1 MGDKNEKTV
10 DVGTFACV
18 KCGADL
24 KYKPGS
30 QHLKCQYCGAENEI
44 PEDDTLIEE
53 LDFKTF
59 LAEKSAGEEQI
70 TEHFVKCDSCGASS
84 TLDPN
89 ITSASCPYCSSP
101 LVVENGADEQILKP
115 KSLLPFKLEK
125 LEAQAEFKKWV
136 KKLWFAP
143 NKLKKATLNFDH
155 FKGVYIPYWTYDT
168 DTDSKYTGQRGEHY
182 YVTESYSTTENG
194 KSVTKTRQ
202 VQKTRWHYVSGSV
215 NKFFDDILTVA
226 SKSLPQKYVY
236 KLEPWDLENLVPFD
250 KKYLSGFI
258 AEKYQVGLEEGF
270 EIAKGI
276 AEKEIR
282 ELVRRQIG
290 GDEQRIST
298 LNTSYRDI
306 KFKHLLLPVYV
317 SAYKYKEK
325 LYRFLVNARTGE
337 VQGERPWSWLK
348 IAGLVLLVVAIIAVI
363 VILVNNG
370 QSPEP
375 V

>member
-1 MGDKNEKTV
+1 
-10 DVGTFACV
+10 
-18 KCGADL
+18 
-24 KYKPGS
+24 
-30 QHLKCQYCGAENEI
+30 
-44 PEDDTLIEE
+44 
-53 LDFKTF
+53 
-59 LAEKSAGEEQI
+59 
-70 TEHFVKCDSCGASS
+70 
-84 TLDPN
+84 
-89 ITSASCPYCSSP
+89 
-101 LVVENGADEQILKP
+101 
-115 KSLLPFKLEK
+115 
-125 LEAQAEFKKWV
+125 
-136 KKLWFAP
+136 
-143 NKLKKATLNFDH
+143 
-155 FKGVYIPYWTYDT
+155 VYIPYWTYDT

-276 AEKEIR
+276 AEKEI
-282 ELVRRQIG
+282 G